1 MLAFYLEAG
10 VDCALSE
17 EPVNRLADPDLA
29 AGPAGRRAAGE
40 QSRRDVLRTRASAR
54 RARAAIRR
62 RRRRRRSRRR
72 GKRRGPRRRSK
83 SLRALLEKF
92 DGCAL
97 KSTATRLVFA
107 DGNPQARIMFVGE
120 APGRDEDIEG
130 LPFVGR
136 SGKLLDRMIAA
147 IGLDRSK
154 AYIANV
160 IPWRPPGNR
169 TPTPQETQICL
180 PFIQRQIE
188 LVNPDVL
195 VTLGNP
201 STQTLLSTREG
212 IMKTRG
218 EWFDYDTGTRMI
230 RAMATFHPAYLL
242 RSPSYK
248 RMSWQDLRAIAKA
261 LAQTPRVSAMTTSA
275 HLRPLRP
282 HDGPADPQQWLAA
295 VHQPIEGAAALP
307 ARGPGNAA
315 RYRAAACRP
324 YRRHAKPRRRR
335 FD

>member
-1 MLAFYLEAG
+1 MTPEPAPTIRQLLAFYLEAG
-10 VDCALSE
+10 VDCALMD
-17 EPVNRLADPDLA
+17 EPVNRLSDPDTAPPPPKAEPQEAPPPRSLNQSVAPVPAVRADAPSPEA
-29 AGPAGRRAAGE
+29 AI
-40 QSRRDVLRTRASAR
+40 LSAR
-54 RARAAIRR
+54 EAARAA
-62 RRRRRRSRRR
+62 
-72 GKRRGPRRRSK
+72 P
-83 SLRALLEKF
+83 SLEVLRELLEKF

-97 KSTATRLVFA
+97 KNTATRLVFA
-107 DGNPQARIMFVGE
+107 DGNPRARVMFVGE
-120 APGRDEDIEG
+120 APGREEDIEG

-136 SGKLLDRMIAA
+136 SGQLLNRMIAA
-147 IGLDRSK
+147 IGLDRTS

-218 EWFDYDTGTRMI
+218 KWLDYDTGTRVI
-230 RAMATFHPAYLL
+230 RALATFHPAYLL

-248 RMSWQDLRAIAKA
+248 RMAWQDLRSIAKA
-261 LAQTPRVSAMTTSA
+261 LEETKVASS
-275 HLRPLRP
+275 
-282 HDGPADPQQWLAA
+282 
-295 VHQPIEGAAALP
+295 
-307 ARGPGNAA
+307 
-315 RYRAAACRP
+315 
-324 YRRHAKPRRRR
+324 
-335 FD
+335 

>member
-1 MLAFYLEAG
+1 MASHPDPVPNVQQLLTFYLEAG
-10 VDCALSE
+10 VDCALTE
-17 EPVNRLADPDLA
+17 EPVDRLADPDAVAPPREA
-29 AGPAGRRAAGE
+29 APAQPARTIPAAVPAARVE
-40 QSRRDVLRTRASAR
+40 AASAPEAAVASAR
-54 RARAAIRR
+54 EAARTAPTLQA
-62 RRRRRRSRRR
+62 
-72 GKRRGPRRRSK
+72 
-83 SLRALLEKF
+83 LRELLEKF

-97 KSTATRLVFA
+97 KHTATRLAFA
-107 DGNPQARIMFVGE
+107 DGNPEARIMFVGE
-120 APGRDEDIEG
+120 APGRDEDLEG

-188 LVNPDVL
+188 LVNPDIL

-212 IMKTRG
+212 IMRTRG
-218 EWFDYDTGTRMI
+218 KWFDYDTGTRTI

-248 RMSWQDLRAIAKA
+248 RMSWQDLCAIAKA
-261 LAQTPRVSAMTTSA
+261 LEQVSS
-275 HLRPLRP
+275 
-282 HDGPADPQQWLAA
+282 
-295 VHQPIEGAAALP
+295 
-307 ARGPGNAA
+307 
-315 RYRAAACRP
+315 
-324 YRRHAKPRRRR
+324 
-335 FD
+335 

>member
-1 MLAFYLEAG
+1 MTPESAPTAQQLLAFYLEAG
-10 VDCALSE
+10 VDCALTE
-17 EPVNRLADPDLA
+17 APVNRLSDPDLIPAPGETAQPKPVRTAVAIPA
-29 AGPAGRRAAGE
+29 ARGEAAPAPEAAI
-40 QSRRDVLRTRASAR
+40 LSAR
-54 RARAAIRR
+54 EAARTAPTLEA
-62 RRRRRRSRRR
+62 
-72 GKRRGPRRRSK
+72 
-83 SLRALLEKF
+83 LRALLETF

-97 KSTATRLVFA
+97 KSTATRLVFS

-120 APGRDEDIEG
+120 APGREEDLEG

-147 IGLDRSK
+147 IGLDRST

-180 PFIQRQIE
+180 PFTQRQIE

-201 STQTLLSTREG
+201 STQTLLETREG

-218 EWFDYDTGTRMI
+218 RWFDYNTGTRVI
-230 RAMATFHPAYLL
+230 RAIATFHPAYLL

-248 RMSWQDLRAIAKA
+248 RMAWQDLRAIAKA
-261 LAQTPRVSAMTTSA
+261 LEQTSA
-275 HLRPLRP
+275 S
-282 HDGPADPQQWLAA
+282 
-295 VHQPIEGAAALP
+295 
-307 ARGPGNAA
+307 
-315 RYRAAACRP
+315 
-324 YRRHAKPRRRR
+324 
-335 FD
+335 

>member
-1 MLAFYLEAG
+1 MAPDRAPTVQQLLTFYLEAG
-10 VDCALSE
+10 VDCALTE
-17 EPVNRLADPDLA
+17 EPVNRLSEPDIVALHREIPAPHQAPPPATVRSAPA
-29 AGPAGRRAAGE
+29 AIPAARGEPTPLPEAAI
-40 QSRRDVLRTRASAR
+40 QSAR
-54 RARAAIRR
+54 EAARTAPSLEA
-62 RRRRRRSRRR
+62 
-72 GKRRGPRRRSK
+72 
-83 SLRALLEKF
+83 LRALLEKF

-97 KSTATRLVFA
+97 KFTATRLVFA

-120 APGRDEDIEG
+120 APGREEDIEG

-147 IGLDRSK
+147 IGLNRGN

-218 EWFDYDTGTRMI
+218 KWHDYDTGTRKI
-230 RAMATFHPAYLL
+230 RALATFHPAYLL

-248 RMSWQDLRAIAKA
+248 RLACQDLRSIAKM
-261 LAQTPRVSAMTTSA
+261 LEQT
-275 HLRPLRP
+275 
-282 HDGPADPQQWLAA
+282 
-295 VHQPIEGAAALP
+295 
-307 ARGPGNAA
+307 
-315 RYRAAACRP
+315 
-324 YRRHAKPRRRR
+324 KPPSS
-335 FD
+335 